1 MLGTVRKLAEE
12 RDKEPG
18 EHRGWEGPT
27 QSEWLKMEE
36 AAVEMSLP
44 ISQGSV
50 WRPVTET

>member
-12 RDKEPG
+12 REKEPG
-18 EHRGWEGPT
+18 EHRGWEGPI
-27 QSEWLKMEE
+27 QPERLEMEE